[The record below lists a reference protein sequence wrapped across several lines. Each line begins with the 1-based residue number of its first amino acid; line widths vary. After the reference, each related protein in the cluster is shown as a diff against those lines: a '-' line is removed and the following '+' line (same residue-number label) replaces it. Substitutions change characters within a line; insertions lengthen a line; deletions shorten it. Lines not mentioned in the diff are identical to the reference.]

1 MNLRLSHTF
10 YREVFVDKHLL
21 LKCMSDMNNWVGSNK
36 YIENL
41 SFIEE
46 GKYSLDLHWN
56 RLSSKIR
63 VKTTET
69 SFTIEPYDG
78 DYFHLVIWFREK
90 DGGTTEIHVTGEA
103 EAGFFTGL
111 MGKRGFASFIESFID
126 SVIFNCLKKIHL
138 VYAGEKNI
146 WINCNKC
153 LFFERITRKC
163 YLLGK
168 TVVPGQV
175 PECNGDINGLLTSYE

>member
-1 MNLRLSHTF
+1 MRLSHTF
-10 YREVFVDKHLL
+10 YRELLVDKHLL
-21 LKCMSDMNNWVGSNK
+21 LKCMSDMNNWIVSDK
-36 YIENL
+36 YIKNL

-46 GKYSLDLHWN
+46 DKYSLNLYWN

-90 DGGTTEIHVTGEA
+90 DDGITEIHVTGEA
-103 EAGFFTGL
+103 ETGFFSRL
-111 MGKRGFASFIESFID
+111 MGKKRFVSFIESLID
-126 SVIFNCLKKIHL
+126 DILFNCLKKIHL

-168 TVVPGQV
+168 TVVPSQV
-175 PECNGDINGLLTSYE
+175 PECNGNINGLLMNNE

>member
-1 MNLRLSHTF
+1 MRLSHTF
-10 YREVFVDKHLL
+10 YRELLVDRHLL
-21 LKCMSDMNNWVGSNK
+21 LKCMSDMNNWIVSDK
-36 YIENL
+36 YIKDL

-46 GKYSLDLHWN
+46 DKYSLNLYWN
-56 RLSSKIR
+56 ILSSKIR

-90 DGGTTEIHVTGEA
+90 DDGITEIHVTGEV
-103 EAGFFTGL
+103 ETGFFSRL
-111 MGKRGFASFIESFID
+111 RGKKRFVSFIESLID
-126 SVIFNCLKKIHL
+126 DILFNCLKKIHL

-175 PECNGDINGLLTSYE
+175 PECNGDINGLLMNNE